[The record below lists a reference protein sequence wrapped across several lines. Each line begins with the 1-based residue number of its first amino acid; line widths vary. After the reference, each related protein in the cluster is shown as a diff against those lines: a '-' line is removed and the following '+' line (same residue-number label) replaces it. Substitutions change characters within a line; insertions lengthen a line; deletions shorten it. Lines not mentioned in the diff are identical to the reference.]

1 MTTKRAP
8 RSTQTATSDDPRM
21 AKVSTFAPGASMSR
35 DRELETLWLRID
47 QPFVATVLVPVH
59 PINGD
64 EVLGLAKRLART
76 GAVIE
81 DREVALADFRGV
93 SPHAADRTRTVIER
107 MAAAGPLLLVV
118 DPLTDHHGGIPV
130 VESAGRAL
138 LVVRLGSSTA
148 GAIAAT
154 QRLIPSKCD
163 AAVVCLEKGHG
174 EPSTTTQRDE
184 ASHDKRQRSSPP
196 KGEAGES

>member
-8 RSTQTATSDDPRM
+8 RTTPAANPEDARM
-21 AKVSTFAPGASMSR
+21 AKVSTFAPGASVPR
-35 DRELETLWLRID
+35 DRQLETLWLRID

-59 PINGD
+59 PITGD
-64 EVLGLAKRLART
+64 EVLDLAKRLART

-118 DPLTDHHGGIPV
+118 DPLTDQHGGIPV

-154 QRLIPSKCD
+154 QQLIPSRCD
-163 AAVVCLEKGHG
+163 TAVVCLEKGHG
-174 EPSTTTQRDE
+174 EPPPATRRDDAPRGKRHGSTAPRDE
-184 ASHDKRQRSSPP
+184 AD
-196 KGEAGES
+196 ES